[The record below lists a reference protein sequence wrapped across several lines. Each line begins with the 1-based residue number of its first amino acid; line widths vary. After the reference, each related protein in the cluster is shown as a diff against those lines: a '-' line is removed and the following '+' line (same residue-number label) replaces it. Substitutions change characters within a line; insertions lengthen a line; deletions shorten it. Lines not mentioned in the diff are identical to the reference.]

1 LYDFINE
8 CVIVC
13 EFVCVIVGEFVVEV
27 AVDVAVDDTKRMIE
41 GSKTDYN

>member
-1 LYDFINE
+1 
-8 CVIVC
+8 VIVC

>member
-1 LYDFINE
+1 M
-8 CVIVC
+8 
-13 EFVCVIVGEFVVEV
+13 IVGEFVVEV

>member
-1 LYDFINE
+1 MYDFINE